1 VVTLGLY
8 ALAAVVLLAVLLL
21 VVRRTRDSRRRQD
34 TWVCRICE
42 EGFGDLAAAEAHLI
56 TAHHRT
62 P

>member
-1 VVTLGLY
+1 MTALVILTAPVLY
-8 ALAAVVLLAVLLL
+8 LLL
-21 VVRRTRDSRRRQD
+21 VVAAARHSRRRQD

-56 TAHHRT
+56 AAHHRT